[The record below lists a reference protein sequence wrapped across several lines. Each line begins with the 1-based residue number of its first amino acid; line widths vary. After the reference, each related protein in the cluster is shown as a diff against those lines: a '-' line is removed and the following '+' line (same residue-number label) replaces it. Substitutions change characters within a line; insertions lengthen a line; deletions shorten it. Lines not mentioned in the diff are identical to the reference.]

1 MSNKASKDFETT
13 ISNHSMLLQAEGSVP
28 DQSHDPSSKKEA
40 GNALGQKFMA
50 AYKKHLEGMEKVPE
64 GEGSKGPE
72 DKDTGRYDGAN

>member
-1 MSNKASKDFETT
+1 MSNNASKDHETT
-13 ISNHSMLLQAEGSVP
+13 ISNHSMLLQSEGSVP

-40 GNALGQKFMA
+40 GNASGPKLMA
-50 AYKKHLEGMEKVPE
+50 ASKKYREGMEKAPE